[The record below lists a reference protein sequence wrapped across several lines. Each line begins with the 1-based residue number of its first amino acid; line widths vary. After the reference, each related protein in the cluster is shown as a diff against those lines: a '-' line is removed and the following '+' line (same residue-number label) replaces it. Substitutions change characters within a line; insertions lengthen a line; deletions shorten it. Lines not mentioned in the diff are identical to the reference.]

1 MTSCVYNELKRAVLR
16 WSFLAG
22 VALQVF
28 LLWLGA
34 REDWGFRDQV
44 DAFYLFALSRENAM
58 FSLFSP
64 MAAMLP
70 YVLAFAGD
78 WQHKAVY
85 YQLHRSGVRRYNVS
99 RIAAGTLSGGLALA
113 MGTFLYAL
121 ACILLSPQDSLIVE
135 VWRTYAD
142 GSWLESAFHSAG
154 GKGYMWLSVGLDS
167 LAGMVWACVGL
178 LAGIL
183 FRQPIVA
190 VLTTQAT
197 YLTFLRVPFLSA
209 LYKPNAH
216 FVPSA
221 SSGTL
226 GLERILLDQWLIIAV
241 VSLLTALTVRR
252 AALRLGVNHSPLR
265 RLQRYLCLPGV
276 LRETDVWLAV
286 LPFLLL
292 RPFIFT
298 MGSQSAAD
306 ALLYGLGG
314 FPYVEMPTA
323 NDVSQW
329 FLLLIPPLMVSMV
342 SLRREASSR
351 LYMTLYRF
359 GGTASWLWRQL
370 GQQAL
375 VCAVYVFA
383 QAAVLLGWAAL
394 RGLGFGSA
402 VVFLAEEG
410 ARIVS
415 FQETLLALP
424 LLAAHL
430 CVLCFLTTLAFL
442 LTNNGMASVLL
453 ALLISVGSAWLV
465 RIGQYRALILG
476 YTGMLLRSSLIYPG
490 HVNPWI
496 QIVIQI
502 GLCAL
507 LALAC
512 QMVAGYSRR
521 FVHRKAGQ
529 AHD

>member
-1 MTSCVYNELKRAVLR
+1 MMSCVYNELKRAVFR

-22 VALQVF
+22 VALQGF

-34 REDWGFRDQV
+34 WEDWGFRDQV

-64 MAAMLP
+64 MAAILP

-85 YQLHRSGVRRYNVS
+85 YQLHRSGVRRYTVS
-99 RIAAGTLSGGLALA
+99 RIAAVVLSGGLALA
-113 MGTFLYAL
+113 TGTFLYAL
-121 ACILLSPQDSLIVE
+121 ACILLSPQDSFIVE

-142 GSWLESAFHSAG
+142 GSWLQSAFHSVG
-154 GKGYMWLSVGLDS
+154 GRGYMWLSVGLDG

-183 FRQPIVA
+183 FRQPIIA
-190 VLTTQAT
+190 ALTTQAV
-197 YLTFLRVPFLSA
+197 YLMFLRVPFLSA

-216 FVPSA
+216 FTPSE
-221 SSGTL
+221 SNETL
-226 GLERILLDQWLIIAV
+226 GLGRILMDQWLIIAA
-241 VSLLTALTVRR
+241 VSLLTALFVRR
-252 AALRLGVNHSPLR
+252 GALRLGVNRSPLR
-265 RLQRYLCLPGV
+265 RLQRYLRLPGV
-276 LRETDVWLAV
+276 LREMDVWLVV

-298 MGSQSAAD
+298 MSTRSAAE
-306 ALLYGLGG
+306 ALLHGLGG

-329 FLLLIPPLMVSMV
+329 FLLLIPPLMISMV

-375 VCAVYVFA
+375 MCTVYVVA
-383 QAAVLLGWAAL
+383 QAAVLLGLAAL

-402 VVFLAEEG
+402 VLLLAEEG
-410 ARIVS
+410 AQIIT
-415 FQETLLALP
+415 FQDTLLVLP
-424 LLAAHL
+424 LLTAHL
-430 CVLCFLTTLAFL
+430 CALCFFTTMAFL
-442 LTNNGMASVLL
+442 LTNRGMASMLL
-453 ALLISVGSAWLV
+453 VLLISVGSAWLV
-465 RIGQYRALILG
+465 RIGQYRAFILG
-476 YTGMLLRSSLIYPG
+476 YTGMLLRSSLMYPG
-490 HVNPWI
+490 HINPWI

-512 QMVAGYSRR
+512 QMAAGYNRR
-521 FVHRKAGQ
+521 FVHRKVGQ